1 MSQSSSVTF
10 WWHHGSLLSPTIF
23 QFPLWFLS
31 VKKQIQEREGNE
43 KDSIPTIWKRE
54 GNEKKSI
61 PKIRA
66 REGNEKSIPII
77 RDRESEAFIPRNGR
91 EWEFPLTPAT
101 SLVHNQFED
110 YLVSFLTQLC
120 DRMTCQR
127 IVDRIIK
134 CIFGKKSITFI
145 MVNSLL
151 YLLNL
156 QAC

>member
-1 MSQSSSVTF
+1 M
-10 WWHHGSLLSPTIF
+10 
-23 QFPLWFLS
+23 
-31 VKKQIQEREGNE
+31 KKQIQEREGNE

-134 CIFGKKSITFI
+134 CIFGK
-145 MVNSLL
+145 
-151 YLLNL
+151 
-156 QAC
+156 